1 VPSEGMGVG
10 DRGGSSISG
19 LSGPLVVALLAGCE
33 NNVRRI
39 FREART
45 TGADLARISTELVE
59 PALSQIGEMWARQ
72 EISIAEEHL
81 ATSLVTR
88 VITSAVEPSGPR
100 RAGAPRIV
108 LACLSGEFHEL
119 GLRIISEVA
128 REAGWEP
135 EELGANVPRAALT
148 TFLGQRPPQ
157 AVGLSISLPGHIPE
171 CSETIRLCRKA
182 APPAKVLVG
191 GRIFRADPD
200 LGALLDADFVV
211 PDVISLRDGLRT
223 SRRALSRRPA
233 SPMPAK
239 LPHPGMT
246 PPRPRV
252 R

>member
-1 VPSEGMGVG
+1 MPHEGTGFG
-10 DRGGSSISG
+10 DSGGSSISG

-39 FREART
+39 LLSARDA
-45 TGADLARISTELVE
+45 GADLARISVELIE
-59 PALSQIGEMWARQ
+59 PALGQIGEMWVRR

-88 VITSAVEPSGPR
+88 TIGLVIDPAKPR

-148 TFLGQRPPQ
+148 AFLGQRPPQ

-182 APPAKVLVG
+182 APGAKILVG

-200 LGALLDADFVV
+200 LGSLLDADFVV
-211 PDVISLRDGLRT
+211 PDVVSLRDWLRT

-239 LPHPGMT
+239 LPLPGGLS
-246 PPRPRV
+246 PRPRG

>member
-1 VPSEGMGVG
+1 MSFEGRGLG
-10 DRGGSSISG
+10 DRERSGISG

-39 FREART
+39 FRAART
-45 TGADLARISTELVE
+45 NGADLARISTELIE
-59 PALSQIGEMWARQ
+59 PALSQIGEMWVRR
-72 EISIAEEHL
+72 EVSIAEEHL

-88 VITSAVEPSGPR
+88 AITNVAEASVPR

-119 GLRIISEVA
+119 GLQIISEVA
-128 REAGWEP
+128 REAAWEP
-135 EELGANVPRAALT
+135 EVLGANVPRAALIA
-148 TFLGQRPPQ
+148 FLGQRPPQ
-157 AVGLSISLPGHIPE
+157 AIGLSISLPGHIPE

-182 APPAKVLVG
+182 APVAKVLVG

-200 LGALLDADFVV
+200 LGSLLDAEFVV
-211 PDVISLRDGLRT
+211 PDVVSLRAWLRA

-239 LPHPGMT
+239 LPHPGDL
-246 PPRPRV
+246 PPRPPR

>member
-1 VPSEGMGVG
+1 VPSEGVGFG

-45 TGADLARISTELVE
+45 TGADLARISIDLVE
-59 PALSQIGEMWARQ
+59 PALSQIGEMWVQ
-72 EISIAEEHL
+72 HEISIAEEHL
-81 ATSLVTR
+81 ATLLVTR
-88 VITSAVEPSGPR
+88 LIANAAESPVPR

-148 TFLGQRPPQ
+148 AFLGQRPPQ

-171 CSETIRLCRKA
+171 CGETIRLCRKA
-182 APPAKVLVG
+182 APAAKVLVG
-191 GRIFRADPD
+191 GRIFRVDPD
-200 LGALLDADFVV
+200 LGSLLDADFVV
-211 PDVISLRDGLRT
+211 PDVVSLRDWLRT

-233 SPMPAK
+233 SPMPAR
-239 LPHPGMT
+239 LTYPGGM
-246 PPRPRV
+246 PPGARGR
-252 R
+252 